1 MSTTNVCQ
9 DIDSVVRSYYNSPA
23 PSISRLLYESD
34 MYADKGIKTTWKY
47 LDIDTDK
54 PYHAT
59 LLGRLQYGMCMIG
72 NFLFPMLCNKN
83 WLRLGL
89 PSDTLSGQLLFDA
102 QVNVLQGLY
111 EKDQD
116 ERLSCSWIYGRP
128 QKYILIYVDPLSVVH
143 LFSFTPAAVLIVAI
157 RQQVHGPSD
166 WDDDSN
172 VSTVGREYVKTEEI
186 LHVAELYPVRLEVS
200 LRTHVSHSMKEK
212 FELFALHMCK
222 IHIISY

>member
-1 MSTTNVCQ
+1 MSTTNVRQ

-23 PSISRLLYESD
+23 PSISWLLYERD
-34 MYADKGIKTTWKY
+34 VYADKGIETTWKY

-72 NFLFPMLCNKN
+72 NFLFPMLRNEN
-83 WLRLGL
+83 WLRLGP

-128 QKYILIYVDPLSVVH
+128 QKYILIYVDPLSV
-143 LFSFTPAAVLIVAI
+143 
-157 RQQVHGPSD
+157 QVHGPSD

-172 VSTVGREYVKTEEI
+172 MLTVGREYVKTEEI
-186 LHVAELYPVRLEVS
+186 LRVAEPYPVRLEVS
-200 LRTHVSHSMKEK
+200 LRTHVSHGMKEK
-212 FELFALHMCK
+212 FELFALHVRK
-222 IHIISY
+222 IHIKSY